1 MSLIKIKF
9 NKFKARRTKL
19 SNRNKI
25 EHLYHQLKK
34 LKAKNNKIKA
44 EKKAEKNV
52 LVQQHLQDNGILK
65 EKLKSEEE
73 KVKALKKQIECPV
86 CLEVP
91 RKGPVFSCLNGHLVC
106 QNCKRET
113 CPTCRE
119 AVGDNKSLVAVAVIE
134 RVLHDCK
141 FVECEKEFA
150 LEHIEEHENN
160 CKHRFVACPYYY
172 QCDQRV
178 PLSKILEHLERN
190 ACGISGGP
198 KVLYKSV
205 SEIRTYKVD
214 EQMLLGSYG
223 LHWKIPTVSYMGSL
237 HALCVNKI
245 GDNWQFIVVTF
256 ETPEI
261 CAEFNIEMEV
271 YEADSDPD
279 TRLSAKI
286 HCHPSSIDEPR
297 AEMEGLGLCVHHRF
311 MKKMAPKED
320 CFKFMFSFTFF

>member
-1 MSLIKIKF
+1 MSLKKIKF

-34 LKAKNNKIKA
+34 LKAKNNEI
-44 EKKAEKNV
+44 KAEKNV
-52 LVQQHLQDNGILK
+52 LVQQHLQDNGIIK
-65 EKLKSEEE
+65 EKLNSEEE
-73 KVKALKKQIECPV
+73 KVKDLKKQIECPV

-91 RKGPVFSCLNGHLVC
+91 RKGPVYACLNGHLVC

-150 LEHIEEHENN
+150 LKHIEEHEKN
-160 CKHRFVACPYYY
+160 CEHRVVACPYYK

-178 PLSKILEHLERN
+178 SLSKILEHFERN
-190 ACGISGGP
+190 ACGISRAL
-198 KVLYKSV
+198 KVQYKSV
-205 SEIRTYKVD
+205 SEIFSYKVD
-214 EQMLLGSYG
+214 EQMLLNNHG
-223 LHWKIPTVSYMGSL
+223 LHWKIQTVSYMGSL
-237 HALCVNKI
+237 HALCVNKL

-256 ETPEI
+256 ETPEF

-271 YEADSDPD
+271 YEADSDRD
-279 TRLSAKI
+279 TRLSARI

-311 MKKMAPKED
+311 MKKMALKED
-320 CFKFMFSFTFF
+320 GFKFMFSLTFF